1 MRIESIDIKNFRQHK
16 DLHLEFPRIKDTDLH
31 VIVASNGVGKTNMMN
46 AIVWCFYGI
55 EPNVDKNSSAA
66 LPLCNLKALEE
77 AKANGEDVAEVSV
90 TIRVTA
96 NGETI
101 VFTRKANVTVATRFA
116 QRPTFEVQVTNVAGD
131 TEFLYDDYAVERV
144 NMYVPVKIRQYFFFD
159 GEQLHNY
166 FGPTQDTTHVK
177 DSIYEI
183 AQINIVTAAR
193 EHLNKLIG
201 EYRNV
206 IAKTNPQLQEITDQI
221 NAKTTDRQNC
231 LNDIKQMEDSNRSA
245 EQRVERLNTLISGAD
260 TVVEDTRKF
269 DKNENRIRELENE
282 LDRLN
287 DDLNALVR
295 KYYVLLAMYRVNER
309 TKQYIADKD
318 TRGKLPPDVD
328 IDLLRQSL
336 ASHICA
342 ICNQPFSEDSN
353 AVQHMNE
360 LLSRYE
366 VSTDVSNRLSEIKND
381 VTRAV
386 DEARDYMQAK
396 ADILS
401 SVKSKEKELKDLQD
415 ANAHLTLKIRGC
427 SSAEQVADWMDER
440 AGLNDA
446 IKRNERKIGN
456 YEEMIKSIN
465 TEIEELHKKESK
477 AIEETR
483 SLDEVK
489 KYKAFAED
497 ALRII
502 TSIESEIISDV
513 KSQMETET
521 MCLFN
526 DLVWKENT
534 YGRIEF
540 DDNFKL
546 NLYSKGTDI
555 SCIETTSAAERE
567 LLALAFTIALHRVSG
582 HDSPLFIDTPVGR
595 VSDNNRI
602 NFAKTLVDVS
612 TQKQIVL
619 AFTPSEYSDEIKGDF
634 NTSTLSSLVKLGTV
648 EEEITVVEE
657 SNRYV

>member
-1 MRIESIDIKNFRQHK
+1 MRIESIDIKNYRQHK
-16 DLHLEFPRIKDTDLH
+16 DLHLNFPKAKETDLH

-55 EPNVDKNSSAA
+55 EPNIDKNSSAA
-66 LPLCNLKALEE
+66 LPLCNMKALEE
-77 AKANGEDVAEVSV
+77 AKANGEDVAVVNV

-101 VFTRKANVTVATRFA
+101 VFSRSANVTVATRFA
-116 QRPTFEVQVTNVAGD
+116 QRPTFEVQVTNAAGD
-131 TEFLYDDYAVERV
+131 TDFLYDDLAAERV
-144 NMYVPVKIRQYFFFD
+144 NMYVPTRIRQYFFFD

-166 FGPTQDTTHVK
+166 FGPAQDTTHVK

-183 AQINIVTAAR
+183 AQINIVTAAKN
-193 EHLNKLIG
+193 HLNKLIS
-201 EYRNV
+201 EYRST
-206 IAKTNPQLQEITDQI
+206 IAKTNPQLQQITDKISAQI
-221 NAKTTDRQNC
+221 TEKENRQK
-231 LNDIKQMEDSNRSA
+231 DIKQLEDSNRDA
-245 EQRVERLNTLISGAD
+245 VQRISQLNTLISGAE
-260 TVVEDTRKF
+260 TVVEDTRQY
-269 DKNENRIRELENE
+269 DANDARIKELRGDI
-282 LDRLN
+282 DRRY
-287 DDLNALVR
+287 DDLVRLVR
-295 KYYVLLAMYRVNER
+295 KYYVLLALYRINER

-381 VTRAV
+381 VARAV
-386 DEARDYMQAK
+386 EDARHYKQEKEAILT
-396 ADILS
+396 DI
-401 SVKSKEKELKDLQD
+401 KSKKKELKTLEE
-415 ANAHLTLKIRGC
+415 ANERLTIKIRGC
-427 SSAEQVADWMDER
+427 SSAEQVADWIDER
-440 AGLNDA
+440 NQLGEATTRND
-446 IKRNERKIGN
+446 RKIGS
-456 YEEMIKSIN
+456 YIEMIKNIN
-465 TEIEELHKKESK
+465 AVIEDLRKKESK
-477 AIEETR
+477 ALAETK

-497 ALRII
+497 ALKII
-502 TSIESEIISDV
+502 TNIESEIILDV
-513 KSQMETET
+513 KSQMEMET
-521 MCLFN
+521 MRLFN

-546 NLYSKGTDI
+546 NLFSKGSGI

-567 LLALAFTIALHRVSG
+567 LLALAFTIALHRTSG

-595 VSDNNRI
+595 VSDDNRI
-602 NFAKTLVDVS
+602 NFARTLVDVS

-634 NTSTLSSLVKLGTV
+634 NQSTLSSLVKLGTV
-648 EEEITVVEE
+648 GEEITVVEE
-657 SNRYV
+657 SL

>member
-16 DLHLEFPRIKDTDLH
+16 DLHLEFPKAKETDLH

-55 EPNVDKNSSAA
+55 EPNLDKNSSAA

-77 AKANGEDVAEVSV
+77 AKVNGEDVAVVNV

-101 VFTRKANVTVATRFA
+101 VFSRSANVNVATHFA
-116 QRPTFEVQVTNVAGD
+116 QRPTFEVQVTNAAGD
-131 TEFLYDDYAVERV
+131 TNFLYDDFAVERV
-144 NMYVPVKIRQYFFFD
+144 NMYVPTRIRQYFFFD

-183 AQINIVTAAR
+183 AQINIITAAKS
-193 EHLNKLIG
+193 HLNKLIT
-201 EYRNV
+201 EYRST
-206 IAKTNPQLQEITDQI
+206 IAKTNPHLQQITDQI
-221 NAKTTDRQNC
+221 FAQTTDKQNR
-231 LNDIKQMEDSNRSA
+231 LNDIKQLEDSNRVA
-245 EQRVERLNTLISGAD
+245 AQRIDQLNTLISGAD
-260 TVVEDTRKF
+260 TVVEDTRQF
-269 DKNENRIRELENE
+269 DANDARIKELESDINRRNE
-282 LDRLN
+282 
-287 DDLNALVR
+287 DLATLVR

-309 TKQYIADKD
+309 TKRYIADKD

-342 ICNQPFSEDSN
+342 ICNQPFTEDSN

-381 VTRAV
+381 VARAV
-386 DEARDYMQAK
+386 EDAHHYMQEKSAILT
-396 ADILS
+396 DI
-401 SVKSKEKELKDLQD
+401 KNKEKELKTLQE
-415 ANAHLTLKIRGC
+415 ANERLTIKIRGC
-427 SSAEQVADWMDER
+427 SSAEQVADWIEER
-440 AGLNDA
+440 TQLSEAT
-446 IKRNERKIGN
+446 KRNERKIGS
-456 YEEMIKSIN
+456 YTEMIKNIN
-465 TEIEELHKKESK
+465 AVIEDLRKKESK
-477 AIEETR
+477 ALAETKN
-483 SLDEVK
+483 LDEVK

-497 ALRII
+497 ALKII
-502 TSIESEIISDV
+502 TDIESEIISDV

-521 MCLFN
+521 MRLFN

-546 NLYSKGTDI
+546 NLFSKGTDI

-567 LLALAFTIALHRVSG
+567 LLALAFTIALHRTSG

-595 VSDNNRI
+595 VSDSNRI
-602 NFAKTLVDVS
+602 NFARTLVDVS

-648 EEEITVVEE
+648 GEEITVVEE
-657 SNRYV
+657 SL

>member
-1 MRIESIDIKNFRQHK
+1 MRIEAIDIKNFRQHK
-16 DLHLEFPRIKDTDLH
+16 DLHLEFPKAKATDLH

-77 AKANGEDVAEVSV
+77 AKANGEDVAVVSV

-101 VFTRKANVTVATRFA
+101 VFSRSANVTVATRFA
-116 QRPTFEVQVTNVAGD
+116 QRPTFEVQVTNAAGD
-131 TEFLYDDYAVERV
+131 TNFLYDDYAVERV
-144 NMYVPVKIRQYFFFD
+144 NMYVPTRIRQYFFFD

-183 AQINIVTAAR
+183 AQINIVTAAKD
-193 EHLNKLIG
+193 HLNKLIA
-201 EYRNV
+201 EYRST
-206 IAKTNPQLQEITDQI
+206 IAKTNPQLQLITDQI
-221 NAKTTDRQNC
+221 AAKNTDKQNC
-231 LNDIKQMEDSNRSA
+231 LNDIKEMEDSNRTA
-245 EQRVERLNTLISGAD
+245 AQRIDQLNTLISGAD
-260 TVVEDTRKF
+260 TVVEDTRQF
-269 DKNENRIRELENE
+269 DANEARIKELEGNIKRRRE
-282 LDRLN
+282 
-287 DDLNALVR
+287 DLIKLVR

-309 TKQYIADKD
+309 TKRYIADKD

-328 IDLLRQSL
+328 IDLLRKSL

-381 VTRAV
+381 VTRAIE
-386 DEARDYMQAK
+386 DARGYMQEK
-396 ADILS
+396 AAILTDI
-401 SVKSKEKELKDLQD
+401 KNKEKELKTLQD
-415 ANAHLTLKIRGC
+415 ANARLTIKIRGC
-427 SSAEQVADWMDER
+427 SSAEQVADWIEER
-440 AGLNDA
+440 TQLNDA
-446 IKRNERKIGN
+446 IRRNDQKIGS
-456 YEEMIKSIN
+456 YTEMIKNIDA
-465 TEIEELHKKESK
+465 EIEDLHKKESK
-477 AIEETR
+477 AIAETK
-483 SLDEVK
+483 SLNEVK

-497 ALRII
+497 ALKII
-502 TSIESEIISDV
+502 AGIESEIISDV
-513 KSQMETET
+513 KAQMETET
-521 MCLFN
+521 MRLFD

-546 NLYSKGTDI
+546 NLFSKGTDI

-595 VSDNNRI
+595 VSDSNRI

-619 AFTPSEYSDEIKGDF
+619 AFTPSEYSEEIKGDF
-634 NTSTLSSLVKLGTV
+634 NTSTLSSLVKLGTIG
-648 EEEITVVEE
+648 EEITVVEE
-657 SNRYV
+657 SL

>member
-1 MRIESIDIKNFRQHK
+1 MRIEAIDIKNFRQHK
-16 DLHLEFPRIKDTDLH
+16 DLHLEFPKAKATDLH

-77 AKANGEDVAEVSV
+77 AKASGEDVAIVSV
-90 TIRVTA
+90 SIRVTA

-101 VFTRKANVTVATRFA
+101 VFSRSANVTVATRFA
-116 QRPTFEVQVTNVAGD
+116 QRPTFEVQVTNTAGD
-131 TEFLYDDYAVERV
+131 TNFLYDDYAVERV
-144 NMYVPVKIRQYFFFD
+144 NMYVPTRIRQYFFFD

-183 AQINIVTAAR
+183 AQINIVTAAKD
-193 EHLNKLIG
+193 HLNKLIA
-201 EYRNV
+201 EYRST
-206 IAKTNPQLQEITDQI
+206 IAKTNPQLQLITDQI
-221 NAKTTDRQNC
+221 AAKNTDKQNC
-231 LNDIKQMEDSNRSA
+231 LNDIKEMEDSNRTA
-245 EQRVERLNTLISGAD
+245 AQRIDQLNTLISGAD
-260 TVVEDTRKF
+260 TVVEDTRQF
-269 DKNENRIRELENE
+269 DANEARIKELEGNLKCRRE
-282 LDRLN
+282 
-287 DDLNALVR
+287 DLIKIVR
-295 KYYVLLAMYRVNER
+295 KYYVLLAMYRINER
-309 TKQYIADKD
+309 TKRYIADKD

-328 IDLLRQSL
+328 IELLRKSL

-381 VTRAV
+381 VTRAI
-386 DEARDYMQAK
+386 ENARSYMQDK
-396 ADILS
+396 ATILTDI
-401 SVKSKEKELKDLQD
+401 KNKEKELKALQE
-415 ANAHLTLKIRGC
+415 ANARLTIKIRRC
-427 SSAEQVADWMDER
+427 SSAEQVADWIEER
-440 AGLNDA
+440 TQLNDA
-446 IKRNERKIGN
+446 IRRNDQKIGS
-456 YEEMIKSIN
+456 YTEMIKNIDA
-465 TEIEELHKKESK
+465 EIEDLHKRESK
-477 AIEETR
+477 AIEETK

-497 ALRII
+497 ALKII

-513 KSQMETET
+513 KAQMETET
-521 MCLFN
+521 MCLFD

-546 NLYSKGTDI
+546 NLFSKGTDI

-595 VSDNNRI
+595 VSDSNRI

-619 AFTPSEYSDEIKGDF
+619 AFTPSEYSEEIKGDF
-634 NTSTLSSLVKLGTV
+634 NTSTLSSLVKLGTIG
-648 EEEITVVEE
+648 EEITVVEE
-657 SNRYV
+657 SL

>member
-1 MRIESIDIKNFRQHK
+1 MTVRIESIDIKNYRQHK
-16 DLHLEFPRIKDTDLH
+16 DLHLNFPKAKETDLH

-55 EPNVDKNSSAA
+55 EPNIDKNSSAA
-66 LPLCNLKALEE
+66 LPLCNMKALEE
-77 AKANGEDVAEVSV
+77 AKANGEDVAVVNV

-101 VFTRKANVTVATRFA
+101 VFSRSANVTVATRFA
-116 QRPTFEVQVTNVAGD
+116 QRPTFEVQVTNAAGD
-131 TEFLYDDYAVERV
+131 TDFLYDDLAAERV
-144 NMYVPVKIRQYFFFD
+144 NMYVPTRIRQYFFFD

-166 FGPTQDTTHVK
+166 FGPAQDTTHVK

-183 AQINIVTAAR
+183 AQINIVTAAKN
-193 EHLNKLIG
+193 HLNKLIS
-201 EYRNV
+201 EYRST
-206 IAKTNPQLQEITDQI
+206 IAKTNPQLQQITDKISAQI
-221 NAKTTDRQNC
+221 TEKENRQK
-231 LNDIKQMEDSNRSA
+231 DIKQLEDSNRDA
-245 EQRVERLNTLISGAD
+245 VQRISQLNTLISGAE
-260 TVVEDTRKF
+260 TVVEDTRQY
-269 DKNENRIRELENE
+269 DANDARIKELRGDI
-282 LDRLN
+282 DRRY
-287 DDLNALVR
+287 DDLVRLVR
-295 KYYVLLAMYRVNER
+295 KYYVLLALYRINER

-381 VTRAV
+381 VARAV
-386 DEARDYMQAK
+386 EDARHYKQEKEAILT
-396 ADILS
+396 DI
-401 SVKSKEKELKDLQD
+401 KSKKKELKTLEE
-415 ANAHLTLKIRGC
+415 ANERLTIKIRGC
-427 SSAEQVADWMDER
+427 SSAEQVADWIDER
-440 AGLNDA
+440 NQLGEATTRND
-446 IKRNERKIGN
+446 RKIGS
-456 YEEMIKSIN
+456 YIEMIKNIN
-465 TEIEELHKKESK
+465 AVIEDLRKKESK
-477 AIEETR
+477 ALAETK

-497 ALRII
+497 ALKII
-502 TSIESEIISDV
+502 TNIESEIILDV
-513 KSQMETET
+513 KSQMEMET
-521 MCLFN
+521 MRLFN

-546 NLYSKGTDI
+546 NLFSKGSGI

-567 LLALAFTIALHRVSG
+567 LLALAFTIALHRTSG

-595 VSDNNRI
+595 VSDDNRI
-602 NFAKTLVDVS
+602 NFARTLVDVS

-634 NTSTLSSLVKLGTV
+634 NQSTLSSLVKLGTV
-648 EEEITVVEE
+648 GEEITVVEE
-657 SNRYV
+657 SL

>member
-16 DLHLEFPRIKDTDLH
+16 DLHLEFPKAKDTDLH

-77 AKANGEDVAEVSV
+77 ARANGDSIAVVSV

-96 NGETI
+96 NSETL
-101 VFTRKANVTVATRFA
+101 VFTRSANVTVATRFA
-116 QRPTFEVQVTNVAGD
+116 QRPTFEVQLTNMDGD
-131 TEFLYDDYAVERV
+131 TSFLYDEAAIERV
-144 NMYVPVKIRQYFFFD
+144 NMYVPTRIRQYFFFD

-183 AQINIVTAAR
+183 AQINIVTAAK
-193 EHLNKLIG
+193 EHLNKLIT
-201 EYRNV
+201 EYRSS
-206 IAKTNPQLQEITDQI
+206 IAKMNPQLKKITDQI
-221 NAKTTDRQNC
+221 AEKNTDKQNC
-231 LNDIKQMEDSNRSA
+231 LDDINALEDSNRGA
-245 EQRVERLNTLISGAD
+245 AQRIDQLNTLISGAD
-260 TVVEDTRKF
+260 TVVEDTKQF
-269 DKNENRIRELENE
+269 DANDTRIKELEGDIESLNE
-282 LDRLN
+282 KLS
-287 DDLNALVR
+287 ALVR

-309 TKQYIADKD
+309 TMKYIADKD
-318 TRGKLPPDVD
+318 IRGKLPPDVD

-353 AVQHMNE
+353 VVQHMNE

-366 VSTDVSNRLSEIKND
+366 VSTDVSNKLSEIKND

-386 DEARDYMQAK
+386 EDAHGYMQAK
-396 ADILS
+396 IDILTD
-401 SVKSKEKELKDLQD
+401 VKNKEKELKELRE
-415 ANAHLTLKIRGC
+415 ANERLTIKIRGC
-427 SSAEQVADWMDER
+427 SSATQVADWIDER
-440 AGLNDA
+440 TQLQEAIRRND
-446 IKRNERKIGN
+446 KKIGS
-456 YEEMIKSIN
+456 YQEIIKN
-465 TEIEELHKKESK
+465 TDNAIAELQKQESK
-477 AIEETR
+477 AIAETK
-483 SLDEVK
+483 SLDETK

-497 ALRII
+497 AYRII

-513 KSQMETET
+513 KSQMEEET
-521 MCLFN
+521 MRLFN
-526 DLVWKENT
+526 DLIWKENT

-546 NLYSKGTDI
+546 NLFSKGTDI

-595 VSDNNRI
+595 VSDSNRI

-619 AFTPSEYSDEIKGDF
+619 AFTPSEYSAEIKGDF
-634 NTSTLSSLVKLGTV
+634 NTSTLSSLVKLGTIG
-648 EEEITVVEE
+648 EEITVVED
-657 SNRYV
+657 SL